1 MKVSVVFPVYNE
13 ARNLKQLYKET
24 RKVVK
29 SNYEDWEMIFVDD
42 GSEDDSYRVI
52 ETLVKKDKNVKGI
65 RFRRNF
71 GQSEALM
78 AGFDHAEGDYIV
90 TMDADLQNDP
100 KDIPKLMDK
109 LKEGYDCVSGWRKDR
124 KDSLG
129 KRFASWIQTKLAMMV
144 GPRIHDFG
152 CTLKVYT
159 AESVDNINL
168 YGEDHRYIPSE
179 LHRQGFKVTEVQ
191 VNHRPRKHGKT
202 KYGSFRL
209 LKGGFDLFFQFFWKH
224 FSATPLHFLG
234 TVGFLF
240 TTIGFGIGIYRVLMK
255 YIHDISVTDE
265 MAQLLLSISMV
276 VFGFLLLMFG
286 VLAEIMMK
294 MYYRDRKNYAVEEVG
309 VNDEKKEG

>member
-24 RKVVK
+24 RKVVN

-65 RFRRNF
+65 RFPRNF

-100 KDIPKLMDK
+100 RDIPKLMEK
-109 LKEGYDCVSGWRKDR
+109 LKEGYDCVSGWRKHR

-159 AESVDNINL
+159 AESVENINL

-255 YIHDISVTDE
+255 YIYGIPVTSE